1 MALLAPFSSLLAY
14 SSPPSLPFTHC
25 SLLLLLLAPYSLLR
39 TPNRLT
45 NLFVFALSL
54 SVCSLYICV
63 STCAFVFLTSL
74 SVCSLR
80 IYLPTC
86 LSVYSLDVT
95 QPVHPPPCPTLFA
108 PADRQEIVL
117 LVAPPSTG
125 KSTLARRFDPS
136 LYTTVNS
143 DTLKT
148 VEKCMAVAGEA
159 LRGGVKSVVV
169 DNTNMEQAARARW
182 VAFAREHGVSVSRL

>member
-1 MALLAPFSSLLAY
+1 
-14 SSPPSLPFTHC
+14 
-25 SLLLLLLAPYSLLR
+25 
-39 TPNRLT
+39 
-45 NLFVFALSL
+45 
-54 SVCSLYICV
+54 
-63 STCAFVFLTSL
+63 
-74 SVCSLR
+74 
-80 IYLPTC
+80 
-86 LSVYSLDVT
+86 
-95 QPVHPPPCPTLFA
+95 
-108 PADRQEIVL
+108 VL